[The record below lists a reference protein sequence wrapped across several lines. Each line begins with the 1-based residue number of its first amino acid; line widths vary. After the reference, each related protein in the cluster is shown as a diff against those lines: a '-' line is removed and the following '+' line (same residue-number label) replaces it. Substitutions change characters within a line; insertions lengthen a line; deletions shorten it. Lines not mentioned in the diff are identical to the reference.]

1 MGSETRFRA
10 GILLTLVGIL
20 LIFFSRAEA
29 ASIGQPAPELTNTVW
44 INSTPLQLADLRGK
58 VILLEFWTYG
68 PVGSQRVPAPHSTC
82 LRFGTPPRRR
92 DHFLSCI
99 GTVS

>member
-1 MGSETRFRA
+1 MGRELFQRRM
-10 GILLTLVGIL
+10 LLALVGTV

-44 INSTPLQLADLRGK
+44 INSAPLQIADLRGK

-68 PVGSQRVPAPHSTC
+68 
-82 LRFGTPPRRR
+82 
-92 DHFLSCI
+92 
-99 GTVS
+99 

>member
-1 MGSETRFRA
+1 MRSKMPGSSSLFWMRRPGIIRSRSGRIFEVRVKREPDYFRMWL
-10 GILLTLVGIL
+10 LLTLVGMV

-68 PVGSQRVPAPHSTC
+68 
-82 LRFGTPPRRR
+82 
-92 DHFLSCI
+92 
-99 GTVS
+99 

>member
-1 MGSETRFRA
+1 MKREPDYFRMW
-10 GILLTLVGIL
+10 LVLTLVGMV

-44 INSTPLQLADLRGK
+44 INSAPLQLADLRGK

-68 PVGSQRVPAPHSTC
+68 
-82 LRFGTPPRRR
+82 
-92 DHFLSCI
+92 
-99 GTVS
+99 

>member
-1 MGSETRFRA
+1 VKREPHYFRMWL
-10 GILLTLVGIL
+10 LLTLVGMV
-20 LIFFSRAEA
+20 LIFFSGAEA

-68 PVGSQRVPAPHSTC
+68 
-82 LRFGTPPRRR
+82 
-92 DHFLSCI
+92 
-99 GTVS
+99 

>member
-1 MGSETRFRA
+1 MRVKREPDYFRMWL
-10 GILLTLVGIL
+10 LLTLVGMV
-20 LIFFSRAEA
+20 LIFFSRVEA

-68 PVGSQRVPAPHSTC
+68 
-82 LRFGTPPRRR
+82 
-92 DHFLSCI
+92 
-99 GTVS
+99 